1 MTKNLVADLRSLAP
15 SLRPSE
21 RRVADAIILNPTA
34 VLDLTITQLSKL
46 CQTSVASVARFARN
60 AGFSGYSDFRLE
72 LASSIGREEVS
83 LDRFGVSDSNIT
95 ADDTLDEVLAKIAFH
110 EGKAIE
116 ATAVSIDRDALEAV
130 ASAITKA
137 PRVEMFGVA
146 SSGLAASDLQHKLH
160 RIGMVAYAWNDLHLA
175 LTSAALLSP
184 GCVAVGFS
192 HTGLTVET
200 ADMLDVARAA
210 GATTVLVTNSPAS
223 PIARSVDYVLTTS
236 ASETQYRPG
245 AMAGRIAQLAII
257 DFLFVRI
264 MQGRTAPSL
273 QSTYEAIQA
282 HRLSYPR
289 RRAGS

>member
-1 MTKNLVADLRSLAP
+1 MTKDLVADLRSLAP

-21 RRVADAIILNPTA
+21 RRVADAIIQNPVS
-34 VLDLTITQLSKL
+34 VLDLTITQLALL
-46 CQTSVASVARFARN
+46 CQTSVASVARFAHN

-72 LASSIGREEVS
+72 LASSIGREEVT
-83 LDRFGVSDSNIT
+83 LDRFGVSDSNIS
-95 ADDTLDEVLAKIAFH
+95 ADDSLDEVLAKLAFH
-110 EGKAIE
+110 EGKAIQ
-116 ATAVSIDRDALEAV
+116 ATAEGIDRAALEAV
-130 ASAITKA
+130 AAAITTA

-160 RIGMVAYAWNDLHLA
+160 RIGMVAYAWSDVHLA
-175 LTSAALLSP
+175 LTSAALLTP

-200 ADMLDVARAA
+200 ADMLAVARAA
-210 GATTVLVTNSPAS
+210 GAITVLVTNTPAS
-223 PIARSVDYVLTTS
+223 PIAQEVDYVLATS
-236 ASETQYRPG
+236 ASETQYRAG

-282 HRLSYPR
+282 HRLSYQR
-289 RRAGS
+289 RRSNG